1 MAYLDRAGVRIHY
14 HVTGQPGGGLPVLLS
29 HGFGASTAMWEPN
42 LAALGAARQVI
53 TWDMRGHGR
62 SGAPDD
68 PGEYTHAACVADMTA
83 LLDSRG
89 ISHAVVG
96 GLSLGGYL
104 SLAFYLAHPE
114 RVAALMLFDTGP
126 GFRNDQARQEWN
138 ERAVATAERLERDG
152 LSAAQAPLHD
162 SAKGLALAARGML
175 TQHDARIIESLPSIT
190 VPVLVLV
197 GARDRAFLGAADYV
211 AAKIPGARHSVIPDA
226 GHTVNSD
233 ASAAFDRAVLS
244 FLGELARP

>member
-1 MAYLDRAGVRIHY
+1 MAYLDRAGVPIHY
-14 HVTGQPGGGLPVLLS
+14 HITGQSNANLPVLLS

-42 LAALGAARQVI
+42 LAALGADRQVI

-68 PGEYTHAACVADMTA
+68 RREYTHAACVADMAA
-83 LLDSRG
+83 LLDSLG
-89 ISHAVVG
+89 ISRVVVG

-126 GFRNDQARQEWN
+126 GFRNDQARQAWN
-138 ERAVATAERLERDG
+138 DSAVATAERLERDR
-152 LSAAQAPLHD
+152 LSAPQAALHD
-162 SAKGLALAARGML
+162 SADGLARAARGIL
-175 TQHDARIIESLPSIT
+175 TQHDAKILESLPSIA

-197 GARDRAFLGAADYV
+197 GARDRAFLGAADYMV
-211 AAKIPGARHSVIPDA
+211 AKIPGARHSVIPGA
-226 GHTVNSD
+226 GHAANSD
-233 ASAAFDRAVLS
+233 APEAFDRAVLS
-244 FLGELARP
+244 FLTGLGEG